1 MDQILQGLDGVMCY
15 LDDTLVCGKTDVEH
29 LDNLRKVLQRLQ
41 DRGVRVKKSK
51 CSFLKSSVQ
60 YLGHRIDAEGI
71 HATDNKIQAIVNAP
85 VLKNVTE
92 LRSFLGLLNYYG
104 RFIPNLASLLHPLNE
119 LLCQGTSWT
128 WTKEC
133 REAFES
139 AKQKI
144 VAPNVLVHY
153 DSTLPITLAA
163 DASAYGLGAVIS
175 HTMSDGSERPIAF
188 ASRTLLSSEKN
199 YSQVE
204 KEALSLIFGVS
215 KFHTYLY
222 GRKFTLITDHKPLV
236 TILGPKKGVPP
247 IAAARLQRWSVKL
260 AAYSYD
266 IRFRGTDE
274 HSNVDG
280 LSRLPLG
287 RGHPVGH
294 TSDPRVFNLQQI
306 HSLPVTATKL
316 AIATR
321 RDKLLSQVYRF
332 VTKGWPAKVDSSLT
346 NFHSKR
352 AELTVEG
359 GCVLWGI
366 RVIIPEKWREKL
378 LYELHRDH
386 PGIQKMKHIAR
397 SYMWWPGLD
406 ASIETVVKGCCECQ
420 AAKNSPPVAPLQP
433 WSWPSRVFE
442 RVHIDFAGP
451 FQGATFL
458 VAVDAHSKWPYV
470 EILQSTTVTKTIDVL

>member
-1 MDQILQGLDGVMCY
+1 MDRLERVGVLERTDHSDWAAPVVTVPKDGQVRICRDYRVTINPVLEIDQYPLPRPEDLFATLAGGKYFSTLDLSHAYNQIFLDEDSRQYLVINTHRGLYRYTRLPFGVASAPSIFQKTMDQILQGLDGVMCY
-15 LDDTLVCGKTDVEH
+15 LDDILVCGKTDVEH
-29 LDNLRKVLQRLQ
+29 LDNLRKVLERLQ

-71 HATDNKIQAIVNAP
+71 HATNDKIQAIVNAP
-85 VLKNVTE
+85 VPKNVTE

-163 DASAYGLGAVIS
+163 DASVYGLGAVIP

-188 ASRTLLSSEKN
+188 VSRTLLSSEKN

-222 GRKFTLITDHKPLV
+222 GRKFTLITDRKPLV
-236 TILGPKKGVPP
+236 TKERCS
-247 IAAARLQRWSVKL
+247 AHCR
-260 AAYSYD
+260 
-266 IRFRGTDE
+266 
-274 HSNVDG
+274 
-280 LSRLPLG
+280 
-287 RGHPVGH
+287 
-294 TSDPRVFNLQQI
+294 
-306 HSLPVTATKL
+306 
-316 AIATR
+316 
-321 RDKLLSQVYRF
+321 
-332 VTKGWPAKVDSSLT
+332 SS
-346 NFHSKR
+346 SS
-352 AELTVEG
+352 A
-359 GCVLWGI
+359 
-366 RVIIPEKWREKL
+366 
-378 LYELHRDH
+378 
-386 PGIQKMKHIAR
+386 
-397 SYMWWPGLD
+397 
-406 ASIETVVKGCCECQ
+406 
-420 AAKNSPPVAPLQP
+420 
-433 WSWPSRVFE
+433 
-442 RVHIDFAGP
+442 
-451 FQGATFL
+451 L
-458 VAVDAHSKWPYV
+458 VS
-470 EILQSTTVTKTIDVL
+470 